1 MLVGHAAHAPL
12 REYPGMRIGLELT
25 VLELD
30 RGGIARSARRLADEL
45 AARDDVE
52 LVPFAQRGAVR
63 GRVGRGLAREL
74 AWLPLELPRRARR
87 ARVDVLHCP
96 SPLVP
101 ARPVAMPLV
110 VTVHDVL
117 AWAHPEWMGRENVLQ
132 HRLVLERVLAR
143 AAMVLTSS
151 QFTSGELRARFG
163 LERVAVVPLGV
174 DAVFS
179 PDGAGGVD
187 GVEGPYLVA
196 VGTLQPRKDLE
207 TALVA
212 FEHCAAAGAP
222 HALVV
227 AGARGWHDEATVA
240 RLLAS
245 PFASRIH
252 LLGHVGED
260 ALVRAL
266 RGADALLFPSRHE
279 GFGLPPLEAMACGT
293 PVVAVRAT
301 AVPEV
306 VGDAGVL
313 VAPGDAGAFAGAV
326 HDLLGDPRRR
336 AALRERGLRRAA
348 QFPWSRHVDLTIDAY
363 RQAAR

>member
-1 MLVGHAAHAPL
+1 
-12 REYPGMRIGLELT
+12 MRAGLELT

-45 AARDDVE
+45 AGREDIE
-52 LVPFAQRGAVR
+52 LVTFAQRGALR
-63 GRVGRGLAREL
+63 GRVARGAAREL

-87 ARVDVLHCP
+87 ARLDVLHCP

-101 ARPVAMPLV
+101 ARPVGVPLV

-132 HRLVLERVLAR
+132 HRLVLQRVLAR
-143 AAMVLTSS
+143 AQMVLTSS
-151 QFTSGELRARFG
+151 QFTAGELRERFG
-163 LERVAVVPLGV
+163 LERVAVAPLGV
-174 DAVFS
+174 DAAFS
-179 PDGAGGVD
+179 PAGERGVD
-187 GVEGPYLVA
+187 GVDGPYLLA

-207 TALVA
+207 TALAA
-212 FEHCAAAGAP
+212 FEHCATAGAP

-245 PFASRIH
+245 PFAARIH

-293 PVVAVRAT
+293 PVVAVNAT

-306 VGDAGVL
+306 TGDAAVL
-313 VAPGDAGAFAGAV
+313 VEPGDAGAFAGATMA
-326 HDLLGDPRRR
+326 LLDDPAQR
-336 AALRERGLRRAA
+336 AALRARGLARAA
-348 QFPWSRHVDLTIDAY
+348 PFTWARHTDLTVAAY
-363 RQAAR
+363 REAAA

>member
-1 MLVGHAAHAPL
+1 VSPL
-12 REYPGMRIGLELT
+12 RVGLELT

-45 AARDDVE
+45 AAREDVE

-63 GRVGRGLAREL
+63 GRVARGVAREL
-74 AWLPLELPRRARR
+74 AWLPFELPRRVRR
-87 ARVDVLHCP
+87 SHLDVLHCP

-101 ARPVAMPLV
+101 ARPVAAALV

-132 HRLVLERVLAR
+132 HRLVLQRVLPR
-143 AAMVLTSS
+143 AAIVLTSS
-151 QFTSGELRARFG
+151 QFTAGELRERFG

-174 DAVFS
+174 DAAFS
-179 PDGAGGVD
+179 PDGDGGVD

-207 TALVA
+207 TALLA

-245 PFASRIH
+245 PFARRIH

-306 VGDAGVL
+306 VGDAAVL
-313 VAPGDAGAFAGAV
+313 AEPGDAEGFAVALEA
-326 HDLLGDPRRR
+326 LLADRARRGE
-336 AALRERGLRRAA
+336 LRERGLRRAA
-348 QFPWSRHVDLTIDAY
+348 QFTWERSAELTVAAY
-363 RQAAR
+363 REAAR

>member
-1 MLVGHAAHAPL
+1 MSPL
-12 REYPGMRIGLELT
+12 RVGLELT

-30 RGGIARSARRLADEL
+30 RGGVARSATRLAAEL
-45 AARDDVE
+45 AGREDVE
-52 LVPFAQRGAVR
+52 LVPFAQGGALR
-63 GRVGRGLAREL
+63 GRVARGVAREL

-87 ARVDVLHCP
+87 AQLDVLHCP

-132 HRLVLERVLAR
+132 HRLVLQRVLQR

-151 QFTSGELRARFG
+151 QFTAGELRERFG

-174 DAVFS
+174 DTAFT
-179 PDGAGGVD
+179 PEGDGGVD
-187 GVEGPYLVA
+187 GVEGPYLLA

-207 TALVA
+207 TALAA

-227 AGARGWHDEATVA
+227 AGARGWHDDATVA

-245 PFASRIH
+245 PFARRIH
-252 LLGHVGED
+252 LLGHVGEE

-313 VAPGDAGAFAGAV
+313 AEPGDAEGFADAV
-326 HDLLGDPRRR
+326 QALLADPARR
-336 AALRERGLRRAA
+336 AQLRERGLRRAA
-348 QFPWSRHVDLTIDAY
+348 QFTWARSAELTVAAY
-363 RQAAR
+363 RAAA

>member
-1 MLVGHAAHAPL
+1 MSRL
-12 REYPGMRIGLELT
+12 RVGLELT

-30 RGGIARSARRLADEL
+30 RGGIARSARRLAGEL

-52 LVPFAQRGAVR
+52 LVTFAQRGAVR
-63 GRVGRGLAREL
+63 GRVARGLAREL

-87 ARVDVLHCP
+87 ARLDVLHCP

-132 HRLVLERVLAR
+132 HRLVLQRVLAR

-151 QFTSGELRARFG
+151 EFTAGELRERFG
-163 LERVAVVPLGV
+163 LERVAVVPLGA
-174 DAVFS
+174 DEAFS
-179 PDGAGGVD
+179 PEGERGVA
-187 GVEGPYLVA
+187 GVEGPYLLA

-207 TALVA
+207 TALAA
-212 FEHCAAAGAP
+212 FEHCAAAGAS

-227 AGARGWHDEATVA
+227 AGARGWHDDATVA

-252 LLGHVGED
+252 LLGHVGEA

-306 VGDAGVL
+306 AGDAAVL
-313 VAPGDAGAFAGAV
+313 VEPGDANAFATA
-326 HDLLGDPRRR
+326 LLALLDDPGRRSSLR
-336 AALRERGLRRAA
+336 ARGLRRAA
-348 QFPWSRHVDLTIDAY
+348 TFTWARHAELTVAAY
-363 RQAAR
+363 KEAAG

>member
-1 MLVGHAAHAPL
+1 MSPL
-12 REYPGMRIGLELT
+12 RVGLELT

-30 RGGIARSARRLADEL
+30 RGGVARSAQRLADEL
-45 AARDDVE
+45 ALREDAE
-52 LVPFAQRGAVR
+52 LVTFAQRGALR
-63 GRVGRGLAREL
+63 GRVARGAAREL
-74 AWLPLELPRRARR
+74 AWLPFELPRRARR
-87 ARVDVLHCP
+87 ARLDVLHCP

-101 ARPVAMPLV
+101 ARPVGVPLV

-132 HRLVLERVLAR
+132 HRLVLQRVLAR
-143 AAMVLTSS
+143 AQMVLTSS
-151 QFTSGELRARFG
+151 QFTAGELRERFG
-163 LERVAVVPLGV
+163 LQRVTVVALGV
-174 DAVFS
+174 DASFS
-179 PDGAGGVD
+179 PDGERGVD
-187 GVEGPYLVA
+187 GVEGPYLLA

-207 TALVA
+207 TALAA

-227 AGARGWHDEATVA
+227 AGSRGWHDEATVA

-245 PFASRIH
+245 PFAARIH

-306 VGDAGVL
+306 TGDAAVL
-313 VAPGDAGAFAGAV
+313 VEPGDAGAFARATMA
-326 HDLLGDPRRR
+326 LLGDAAQR
-336 AALRERGLRRAA
+336 AALRERGLARAA
-348 QFPWSRHVDLTIDAY
+348 PFTWSRHAEETVAAY
-363 RQAAR
+363 REAAA